1 MSDVFHIGLV
11 WLTIIWAGRRLKLR
25 VKRFAGAIFIYI
37 LGVFIIAAVSYM
49 QERQRFLV
57 DIDQRLL
64 AAASNLPAILPA
76 DFHDIARTPDAISEE
91 QDQFNLELMTQHTRS
106 GDLTYLYS
114 YVMVDGM
121 IHFTSCNYTQE
132 DIEKNQVVTYWTDYP
147 EGAPE
152 YFDAM
157 NSKEPIYVTAG
168 DRWGLF
174 RTILMPMTSPSGLPY
189 VAAADMD
196 ITVIER
202 SLKHAVLSVIG
213 MSVVLLAIAIPLI
226 LAYRSTY
233 FEMNSELVKLN
244 TQLQSDIDQALVLEE
259 ELKQATRDANVANEI
274 KTQFLSN
281 MSHELRTPINGI
293 SGMNQLLLD
302 TELNQEQTDYIEL
315 CNKSAEVLLDTVNQI
330 LDVAAIE
337 AGGLKIEPLTL
348 DSEEFFN
355 DIVALFSSQI
365 ASKQLNLVINFVGN
379 VPQRI
384 EVDPVHLRKVLINL
398 ISNAIKFTEKGGVSV
413 LISWRDGVLRGEV
426 KDTGMGIPVDFQTKI
441 FEAFQQAD
449 NSYAREHGGT
459 GLGLPISQQICHMM
473 DGELFLHHSDEQ
485 GSIFKFHVKVPA
497 NGTEFIQAL
506 PMAEGNTLI
515 CSESSLLQTWT
526 ASELGAIKVISNKD
540 MQEIC
545 KEAKNYSLILL
556 DGTFS
561 EDDLIQLAKVTSP
574 DKQCLLWMAWAGQHL
589 PKDLPQNVGLVR
601 KPLTRSSLS
610 STSIKIRGLK
620 S

>member
-1 MSDVFHIGLV
+1 MS
-11 WLTIIWAGRRLKLR
+11 
-25 VKRFAGAIFIYI
+25 
-37 LGVFIIAAVSYM
+37 
-49 QERQRFLV
+49 
-57 DIDQRLL
+57 
-64 AAASNLPAILPA
+64 
-76 DFHDIARTPDAISEE
+76 
-91 QDQFNLELMTQHTRS
+91 QHTRS

-132 DIEKNQVVTYWTDYP
+132 DIDKNQVVTYWTDYP

-157 NSKEPIYVTAG
+157 SSKEPIYVTAG

-473 DGELFLHHSDEQ
+473 DGELFLHHSAEQ

-497 NGTEFIQAL
+497 SGTEFIQAL

-601 KPLTRSSLS
+601 KPLTRSILS